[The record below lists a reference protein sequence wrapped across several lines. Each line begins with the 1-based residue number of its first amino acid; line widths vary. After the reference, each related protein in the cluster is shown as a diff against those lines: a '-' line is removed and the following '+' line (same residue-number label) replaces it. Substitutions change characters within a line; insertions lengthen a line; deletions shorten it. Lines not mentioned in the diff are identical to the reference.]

1 MVYTTGRMT
10 KTHTQSNFINVNLRQ
25 PLLVRNSVSEHA
37 NRRDMGHCF
46 DRWLSDTYKGLQNCW
61 KTPCDKYIWNP
72 IVELYYG
79 LCCHLCKYKKKD
91 KLDDNY
97 SKASTQEEFGIQMNH
112 HPTNNDDKMS
122 DYENENGTLE
132 RRNSSQ

>member
-1 MVYTTGRMT
+1 MQTEEIWVIALIVG
-10 KTHTQSNFINVNLRQ
+10 
-25 PLLVRNSVSEHA
+25 LLVLLTF
-37 NRRDMGHCF
+37 C
-46 DRWLSDTYKGLQNCW
+46 WLSDTYKGLQNCW

-72 IVELYYG
+72 MVDLYYG
-79 LCCHLCKYKKKD
+79 LCCCHVCQYKKKD
-91 KLDDNY
+91 KVDDNY

-132 RRNSSQ
+132 RRNSRSKSSHRSDRSEPENSIGLR